1 MDRKTGANGAYAA
14 IATLGGG
21 TTSYMD
27 PTVTA
32 GVQYYYEIKAIDLA
46 GTSPPSNALSAT
58 PPMPTVVGE
67 YIFYN
72 DSTFDG
78 ENGSSN
84 LTDDNAIATDKTAL
98 LPGQAATFANYS
110 SYTDGLN
117 GIMVDVANL
126 LSIPRVDDFTFEVGN
141 NDDVSSW
148 TPAPVPTY
156 VNAYPGRGPGGS
168 TQITVIWDNN
178 AIENEWLQVTLLAD
192 AHTGLAANEV
202 FYFGN
207 AIGATGANPNS
218 AQVTSAD
225 AARVAANFTSKA
237 SVTDPYDI
245 NRDGVVDANDVALVN
260 ANLTTP
266 SDSLNLI
273 SLTPPTVAMLAG
285 ASPSYVTGNSTTLRV
300 LGADVGG
307 ESRLTYTWSTIGTP
321 PAPVTFSDNGTN
333 TAKNTTATFTHAGFY
348 NFLVTISD
356 PGGSTVTNA
365 VSVLVAQTLASVVVT
380 PAAAVVAGAQ
390 SSSFR
395 PAVAISSPNRWPS
408 APRGLSRRAE
418 ARSTAADSTRRP
430 SRAPQPQCGRQAA
443 RRLAR
448 QA

>member
-1 MDRKTGANGAYAA
+1 MRIYNQVLSANDIDGLAMIPPVPTLTSAAAASGSVVQLSWTTPASYTQYIEVDRKTGANGAYAA

-156 VNAYPGRGPGGS
+156 VNAYPGA
-168 TQITVIWDNN
+168 V
-178 AIENEWLQVTLLAD
+178 
-192 AHTGLAANEV
+192 LAARLRSPS
-202 FYFGN
+202 FGTTTRLRTN
-207 AIGATGANPNS
+207 GSKSRCSPTRTPDWRRTKCS
-218 AQVTSAD
+218 TSAMP
-225 AARVAANFTSKA
+225 
-237 SVTDPYDI
+237 SVQ
-245 NRDGVVDANDVALVN
+245 
-260 ANLTTP
+260 
-266 SDSLNLI
+266 
-273 SLTPPTVAMLAG
+273 
-285 ASPSYVTGNSTTLRV
+285 
-300 LGADVGG
+300 
-307 ESRLTYTWSTIGTP
+307 
-321 PAPVTFSDNGTN
+321 PAPIRT
-333 TAKNTTATFTHAGFY
+333 
-348 NFLVTISD
+348 
-356 PGGSTVTNA
+356 
-365 VSVLVAQTLASVVVT
+365 
-380 PAAAVVAGAQ
+380 
-390 SSSFR
+390 
-395 PAVAISSPNRWPS
+395 
-408 APRGLSRRAE
+408 APR
-418 ARSTAADSTRRP
+418 
-430 SRAPQPQCGRQAA
+430 
-443 RRLAR
+443 
-448 QA
+448 